1 MTTVLYL
8 LNISNPDRLS
18 ADSGWVV
25 ADTLLPA
32 LVDAG
37 AKAVF
42 AAPAPVSDERVGF
55 EPTAV
60 PGTKYRAR
68 FDGDTAALAD
78 LLRRTRPDV
87 VVANQVES
95 APLVRAAMLEAGSD
109 AVLAGYCHYLPF
121 SFERADLLLDPSL
134 DDAGL
139 GRPVLL
145 TFLAGVAALD
155 RVLVHSETAAH
166 WLTVA
171 AGRAGLELGERL
183 RIVPPPR
190 DPALVRDDAPAPI
203 EGAVAAAVYNHR
215 LYAHYGTEE
224 FLRLAVELVSPA
236 LRLTVMDLFGSR
248 RPGRTALDA
257 SPERFRDALAAVPGV
272 EVAFDGGDRT
282 RYRQVLASSHFG
294 IAPYR
299 PSCPWSL
306 SVIDCQAMGLPVISP
321 RLGWMAEHI
330 HPDLLFDT
338 PAEAAKITARLTG
351 DPAFYA
357 GHSAFAKASTEALAP
372 AVVAARY
379 LEAVA

>member
-1 MTTVLYL
+1 MPKVLYL

-37 AKAVF
+37 TEAVF
-42 AAPAPVSDERVGF
+42 AAPAPVTDRRVGF
-55 EPTAV
+55 VPTAV
-60 PGTKYRAR
+60 PCTKYRAR
-68 FDGDTAALAD
+68 FDGDTAFLAD

-95 APLVRAAMLEAGSD
+95 APLVRAAMLEAGSG

-121 SFERADLLLDPSL
+121 SFDRANLLLDPSL
-134 DDAGL
+134 NDGGL

-145 TFLAGVAALD
+145 TFLAGVEALD
-155 RVLVHSETAAH
+155 RVLVHSETAAR
-166 WLTVA
+166 WLTSA

-190 DPALVRDDAPAPI
+190 DPALVRDDAPGPADGTPLS
-203 EGAVAAAVYNHR
+203 AVYNHR
-215 LYAHYGTEE
+215 LYAHYGSEE
-224 FLRLAVELVSPA
+224 FVRLAVELASPA
-236 LRLTVMDLFGSR
+236 LRLTVMDLFGNR
-248 RPGRTALDA
+248 RAGRTALDA
-257 SPERFRDALAAVPGV
+257 SPERFRDVLAALPGV
-272 EVAFDGGDRT
+272 EVASDGGDRG
-282 RYRQVLASSHFG
+282 RYRQVLAAAHIG
-294 IAPYR
+294 IAPHR

-338 PAEAAKITARLTG
+338 PAEAVKITARLAG

-357 GHSAFAKASTEALAP
+357 GHSDYARASTESLAP
-372 AVVAARY
+372 AVIAARY